1 MPKQNIADGIFAQY
15 IISCSNTELILRILD
30 FSVKCSSWFCIIACG
45 KLHETLRSH
54 MDHLCIFIADNTD
67 DHAISS
73 IEITADTSSVY
84 AKKVRIILYRTK
96 CDLKKV
102 I

>member
-1 MPKQNIADGIFAQY
+1 
-15 IISCSNTELILRILD
+15 
-30 FSVKCSSWFCIIACG
+30 
-45 KLHETLRSH
+45 